1 MANWMRPFGI
11 YLYNA
16 CADVVLGGHEHQY
29 ERFAPQDP
37 YAIADP
43 QLGIRE
49 FVVGTGGAGLVG
61 TAFTSTRRN
70 SEARD
75 GVTWGVLRLTL
86 HPSSYDWKFIPVKGQ
101 TFSDSGSTPCHGAK
115 PIVSAGYDQVVN
127 PNVPLNLFATFTD
140 YNNNSPWNYVIT
152 WGDGATT
159 TGTVTAPAAVDS
171 IKASHAYSALGPYVL
186 SVAVTDNTGLTGS
199 SYANVTVTNDNVL
212 VAGGNISRCDSQN
225 DDNTANLLD
234 HIGGTVITVGD
245 NAYATG
251 SLTEFQNCYA
261 PTWGRDFPRTKP
273 VPGDK
278 DYQTAGAA
286 GYYSYFGAAA
296 GDPTKGYYSY
306 DLGSWHVIALNSS
319 ISTSSGSTQEN
330 WLKADLAATTK
341 PCVLAYFHYPL
352 YSSSNGSQV
361 WGSVQPLWTDLYAAR
376 ADVVLGAHYQFYE
389 RFALQTPAG
398 VADALGG
405 IREFVVGTGGQ
416 SWSSFGTPL
425 PRSEVRATQT
435 WGVLKLTLHATSYDW
450 QFVPIAGQ
458 TFTDAGSTA
467 CHSKAALPVASV
479 TVSPSAATVL
489 VGGTQQLTATPLDA
503 NGNPLSGRAIAPGA
517 ATTRATSEGKSGTAA
532 ITVNPVPVAS
542 VAVSPSSA
550 TVSVGGTQQL
560 TATPLDANG
569 NPLSGRAIDWT
580 TSAPGVATVDANGL
594 VSAVATGSATIT
606 ATSEGKSGTAAIT
619 VSSTPVA
626 SVAVSPASATL
637 IVGATQQLTATPL
650 DANGNPLSGR
660 TISWTT
666 SALGVATVD
675 ANGLVTA
682 VAPGSATITATS
694 EGKSGTSAITVNAV
708 PVASVAVGAGSATV
722 VVGAPQQLTATLH
735 DA

>member
-1 MANWMRPFGI
+1 M
-11 YLYNA
+11 
-16 CADVVLGGHEHQY
+16 
-29 ERFAPQDP
+29 
-37 YAIADP
+37 
-43 QLGIRE
+43 
-49 FVVGTGGAGLVG
+49 
-61 TAFTSTRRN
+61 
-70 SEARD
+70 
-75 GVTWGVLRLTL
+75 
-86 HPSSYDWKFIPVKGQ
+86 
-101 TFSDSGSTPCHGAK
+101 
-115 PIVSAGYDQVVN
+115 
-127 PNVPLNLFATFTD
+127 
-140 YNNNSPWNYVIT
+140 
-152 WGDGATT
+152 
-159 TGTVTAPAAVDS
+159 
-171 IKASHAYSALGPYVL
+171 
-186 SVAVTDNTGLTGS
+186 
-199 SYANVTVTNDNVL
+199 
-212 VAGGNISRCDSQN
+212 SRC
-225 DDNTANLLD
+225 
-234 HIGGTVITVGD
+234 
-245 NAYATG
+245 
-251 SLTEFQNCYA
+251 
-261 PTWGRDFPRTKP
+261 
-273 VPGDK
+273 
-278 DYQTAGAA
+278 
-286 GYYSYFGAAA
+286 
-296 GDPTKGYYSY
+296 
-306 DLGSWHVIALNSS
+306 SWHVIALNSS

-489 VGGTQQLTATPLDA
+489 VGGTQQLTATPPDA
-503 NGNPLSGRAIAPGA
+503 NGNPLSGR
-517 ATTRATSEGKSGTAA
+517 T
-532 ITVNPVPVAS
+532 IT
-542 VAVSPSSA
+542 
-550 TVSVGGTQQL
+550 
-560 TATPLDANG
+560 
-569 NPLSGRAIDWT
+569 WT

-694 EGKSGTSAITVNAV
+694 EGKSGTSAITVNPV
-708 PVASVAVGAGSATV
+708 PVASVAVTPGSATV
-722 VVGAPQQLTATLH
+722 SVGGTLQLTATPLDANGNPLSGRAVSWTTSAPGVATVDANGNPLSGRTVTWVSSNTAVATVSASGLVTGVAPGSATITATSEGKSGTAAITVNPPPVATVTVSPASASIRVGNTVQLTATLK
-735 DA
+735 DANGNVLTGRTVTWTSSNTKTATVNASGLVSGLATGSATITATSEGKSGTSIIKVRK